1 MFYYKYIME
10 VMNDFGWVIIYVSAF
25 GISDYVVKKY
35 IKSDIMYLF
44 YYLLLGCIGLYF
56 IF

>member
-35 IKSDIMYLF
+35 IKSDMMYIF

>member
-1 MFYYKYIME
+1 ME

-35 IKSDIMYLF
+35 IKSDMMYIF
-44 YYLLLGCIGLYF
+44 YYLLLDKRSHMNANS
-56 IF
+56 

>member
-35 IKSDIMYLF
+35 IKSDMVYIF